1 MLYCIHDHNTP
12 HGAWNGMFNS
22 SQLRGGMRCKIPE
35 HYSENVFTVTHHH
48 HHQGFYCG
56 GGAWERPAAGRVARR
71 SSPAPA
77 LAPFPVPGRS
87 SLWTASCCWGG
98 WLVLLLRGC
107 NACRAVGGGLQS
119 GAALIGIRLDVGSLP
134 PRSSSLTVTG
144 CRLGGFPVRRDRWG
158 GERVVGGVLPR
169 ISVGTWGLCARLCL
183 VLVCGGRYGLG
194 EGFFSSSWDR
204 VWAE

>member
-1 MLYCIHDHNTP
+1 MTLLHRAVEGPVADDRIFSFPPTQTRCCWRGTCRVGLRWWGGRRQKRGP
-12 HGAWNGMFNS
+12 GAACS
-22 SQLRGGMRCKIPE
+22 S
-35 HYSENVFTVTHHH
+35 
-48 HHQGFYCG
+48 
-56 GGAWERPAAGRVARR
+56 AGRVARR
-71 SSPAPA
+71 GGPAPA
-77 LAPFPVPGRS
+77 LSPFPVPGRS

-107 NACRAVGGGLQS
+107 DTCRAVGGGLQS